1 MIMINTVDYNLLIG
15 IAEIVG
21 TAVFAITGAIA
32 AQGKRLDIFGV
43 VVLAIVAAVGGGT
56 VRDVILDASPVFWVA
71 NNTSLYVAI
80 VSAIV
85 AFIACRYLSYPR
97 RLMLILDAAGLAL
110 FVVLGAEKAH
120 SLGLSPLI
128 IVVMGCITGC
138 AGGLIRDILTREIPL
153 ILHAEL
159 YATCAIIGASYYVL
173 LADHLEHNLLALSA
187 MLIIFV
193 LRLAAIFGDL
203 SLPKFVMAG
212 HKLETPEEARD
223 HSIR

>member
-1 MIMINTVDYNLLIG
+1 MIETVNYNLLIS
-15 IAEIVG
+15 IAELLG
-21 TAVFAITGAIA
+21 TAVFAVTGALA

-43 VVLAIVAAVGGGT
+43 VVLAIVAALGGGT
-56 VRDVILDASPVFWVA
+56 LRDIILDAHPVLWV
-71 NNTSLYVAI
+71 NNNIFLYIAI
-80 VSAIV
+80 SSAII
-85 AFIACRYLSYPR
+85 AFIACRYLNYPR

-110 FVVLGAEKAH
+110 FVVLGAEKAM
-120 SLGLSPLI
+120 SLGMTPLI
-128 IVVMGCITGC
+128 VVVMGCITGC
-138 AGGLIRDILTREIPL
+138 AGGIIRDILTREIPL
-153 ILHAEL
+153 ILHGEL

-173 LADHLEHNLLALSA
+173 LADYLEHNLLALSA

-212 HKLETPEEARD
+212 HKLESPEEARD